1 MYQCARTELEL
12 HGVTDI
18 NTDGGQ
24 EEHENTGTQQTQGH
38 THTHIANMLSLP
50 RTVGQNPANAGTHEQ
65 WVQNPANVGTHE
77 QWVILPPQTVIA
89 ITLLNNNDELKY
101 EVMDGR

>member
-50 RTVGQNPANAGTHEQ
+50 RTVGQNPAN
-65 WVQNPANVGTHE
+65 VGTHE